1 MVKKPNPKNIEAEEN
16 IQALEARVKQY
27 GLSFPHSRYGLT
39 ITRLEIEKTQWI
51 SFKKPTAP
59 LPPLF
64 PDTHG
69 EANPLSPTQIDPTL
83 LDPEQSA
90 ILSLITSSSSL
101 SLRENASERLKA
113 IHQEIEGKVDCFL
126 DGIHKIE
133 RYAETVGR
141 VADKILALSA
151 VRLEERERMEREVV
165 GTRDV
170 PMVEVLRSLS
180 RILPEGG
187 TR

>member
-27 GLSFPHSRYGLT
+27 GLSLPHSRYGLT
-39 ITRLEIEKTQWI
+39 ITRLEIEKAQWI

-101 SLRENASERLKA
+101 SLRENSERLKT

-151 VRLEERERMEREVV
+151 VRLEERERREREVV